1 MSTTEYSTKAA
12 QNASLWRERVAR
24 QAASGKTIAV
34 FCREEGI
41 GKSTL
46 SNWRRRLGI
55 AGTVAPAAAAGSP
68 FLDLGPVK
76 ANPVKALTTPP
87 SPAPLTGTAR
97 DGFAARLELRLELGY
112 GVVLHIARH

>member
-1 MSTTEYSTKAA
+1 MISSEYSSRAA

-24 QAASGKTIAV
+24 HAASGKTIAV

-46 SNWRRRLGI
+46 SNWRRRLGV
-55 AGTVAPAAAAGSP
+55 AGAGAPAPVTGTP

-76 ANPVKALTTPP
+76 AATPP
-87 SPAPLTGTAR
+87 LPAALASI
-97 DGFAARLELRLELGY
+97 ELRLELGH

>member
-1 MSTTEYSTKAA
+1 MIGSEYSTRAA
-12 QNASLWRERVAR
+12 QNAALWRERVAR
-24 QAASGKTIAV
+24 HTASGKTIAN

-46 SNWRRRLGI
+46 SNWRRRLGV
-55 AGTVAPAAAAGSP
+55 AGAGALATATGTA

-76 ANPVKALTTPP
+76 AVTPLAP
-87 SPAPLTGTAR
+87 PASRTS
-97 DGFAARLELRLELGY
+97 AAGDAPPAGLELRLELGH